1 MYKLV
6 RLDRKGF
13 WLDGKRYN
21 RNDLTIGAKL
31 AEVLACEDYVFVS
44 EIYSD
49 FDLRMIACA
58 INAHINKEPK
68 IYINHY
74 PEVLK

>member
-6 RLDRKGF
+6 RLDRDGF

-21 RNDLTIGAKL
+21 RNDLAIGAKL
-31 AEVLACEDYVFVS
+31 AEVLECKHSNFVS

-49 FDLRMIACA
+49 FDLRMIAVA
-58 INAHINKEPK
+58 INFYPNNEPQ
-68 IYINHY
+68 IYIGGCA
-74 PEVLK
+74 K

>member
-31 AEVLACEDYVFVS
+31 AEVLECEEYVFVS
-44 EIYSD
+44 EIY
-49 FDLRMIACA
+49 IAILTC
-58 INAHINKEPK
+58 E
-68 IYINHY
+68 
-74 PEVLK
+74 